1 MKETEDIEIS
11 TATEL
16 IEGILYYTNVAT
28 DTVLLYPSEQAQF
41 NAVQERKCTSICDVF
56 GAEHLLRLLF
66 QLPAL
71 YSASDFTERDNE
83 TIRLSISSLLSF
95 LSKHTEFFLE
105 QSQYVEEEK
114 SLVAMTCH
122 CLL

>member
-1 MKETEDIEIS
+1 M
-11 TATEL
+11 A
-16 IEGILYYTNVAT
+16 A

-41 NAVQERKCTSICDVF
+41 NAVQEKKCTNICEVL
-56 GAEHLLRLLF
+56 GAEHLLRLLCPF
-66 QLPAL
+66 PRWGSFVVQLPAL
-71 YSASDFTERDNE
+71 YSASDYSEKDNE
-83 TIRLSISSLLSF
+83 TIRLSIGSLLSF

-114 SLVAMTCH
+114 SLVDLTCH

>member
-1 MKETEDIEIS
+1 M
-11 TATEL
+11 

-28 DTVLLYPSEQAQF
+28 DTVLLYPSEQAQL

-56 GAEHLLRLLF
+56 GAEHLLRLLCPCSLWQSSLV